1 MTDQETCLDG
11 LGREE
16 WVNSSGLDEVKS
28 RVKTCTVSSGP
39 KWVRFQLGK
48 GYGLDRLIIFS
59 HALPLAKCEMH

>member
-39 KWVRFQLGK
+39 KWVRF
-48 GYGLDRLIIFS
+48 
-59 HALPLAKCEMH
+59 